1 MISGIILLIAMIFL
15 SSFFSLAEISLSSSR
30 KVKLQVLIDEGN
42 KKAEKVLALQ
52 ENPGRFFTTVQVG
65 VNIAAIVS
73 GIMSDEI
80 VAHYF
85 SLLFS
90 HFSLSEGTISFLS
103 NFVSFVLITSLV
115 IEISDLIP
123 RRIAIVY
130 PEKIAMAVYYP
141 MHIISKILLPLIV
154 IYDGIA
160 NVVLSFFRIPLKR
173 EENITHED
181 IFAVMDAGAQAGVVD
196 KKEHHL
202 IENVFE
208 LESRWV
214 PSAMTQRDDIIYFTF
229 QESEKSIRQKI
240 ANNPHSKF
248 LVCDNDLD
256 SIVGYIASKDI
267 LPALIHENNIDLA
280 ENIRKHYC
288 KSLLIIPNTLTL
300 SEALDKFNETN
311 EDFAIILNEYALVV
325 GLITLE
331 DVMTTLMGDV
341 VSPFQEEL
349 IIKRAEDSWLIDG
362 TTPIED
368 VVRVLEIDSF
378 PEQDSYETLAG
389 FIMYVLK
396 SIPKKAEKVEYD
408 NYIFE
413 IMDVDNYKIDQ
424 VLVTKKKDNNS

>member
-408 NYIFE
+408 N
-413 IMDVDNYKIDQ
+413 
-424 VLVTKKKDNNS
+424 

>member
-1 MISGIILLIAMIFL
+1 
-15 SSFFSLAEISLSSSR
+15 
-30 KVKLQVLIDEGN
+30 
-42 KKAEKVLALQ
+42 
-52 ENPGRFFTTVQVG
+52 
-65 VNIAAIVS
+65 
-73 GIMSDEI
+73 
-80 VAHYF
+80 
-85 SLLFS
+85 
-90 HFSLSEGTISFLS
+90 
-103 NFVSFVLITSLV
+103 
-115 IEISDLIP
+115 
-123 RRIAIVY
+123 
-130 PEKIAMAVYYP
+130 
-141 MHIISKILLPLIV
+141 
-154 IYDGIA
+154 
-160 NVVLSFFRIPLKR
+160 
-173 EENITHED
+173 
-181 IFAVMDAGAQAGVVD
+181 
-196 KKEHHL
+196 
-202 IENVFE
+202 
-208 LESRWV
+208 
-214 PSAMTQRDDIIYFTF
+214 QRDDIFFTF